1 MEFVKTTTNTVQER
15 VRADLVGT
23 YLAQSRVGVFIAFG
37 LVPYL
42 GLSFYGNVGL
52 HRIIFWM
59 LSVLLIDGYIVYTS
73 YQFRLDMEPKE
84 VDFFK
89 NRQQLLHMFAGVA
102 WGLAFT
108 LLLDARNPT
117 VNDYRVAVCIAVVL
131 AFSASTMSASLN
143 GLLSF
148 IIPISILTLAY
159 FIANFDQYAWWAFG
173 LLGLVTSCVY
183 FAWMTHRYII
193 EQLENRYLNIDY
205 TKELETLN
213 KKIEETNF
221 NLMIRNQEL
230 LDLQAKLKE
239 LATHDELTGLHSRRY
254 IIQRLRG
261 KIPEA
266 KRHHLSC
273 CLAMMDV
280 DYFKKVNDTYGHAAG
295 DDVLRTV
302 AMLITNELRQ
312 GDIVARFGGEEFIIM
327 LPMTDIK
334 AAEHLV
340 ERLRQ
345 LIENQ
350 KFMFENQLISVTA
363 SFGITAMV
371 PNDNAER
378 MIERADKALFQAKN
392 AGRNRIETLLQA

>member
-1 MEFVKTTTNTVQER
+1 MTTSNHSPVQDR
-15 VRADLVGT
+15 VRAELVGT

-42 GLSFYGNVGL
+42 ALSFYGHVGL

-73 YQFRLDMEPKE
+73 YQFRPDMEPRQ

-89 NRQQLLHMFAGVA
+89 NRQQLLHMLAGIA

-108 LLLDARNPT
+108 MLLDAKNPG
-117 VNDYRVAVCIAVVL
+117 NDDYRVAVCIAIVL
-131 AFSASTMSASLN
+131 AFSASTMSASLH

-159 FIANFDQYAWWAFG
+159 FIANFDEYAWWAFG
-173 LLGLVTSCVY
+173 LLGLVASCIY
-183 FAWMTHRYII
+183 FAWMTHRYIV

-239 LATHDELTGLHSRRY
+239 LATHDELTGLYTRRY
-254 IIQRLRG
+254 IIQRLRSV
-261 KIPEA
+261 IPES
-266 KRHHLSC
+266 KRHHLNC
-273 CLAMMDV
+273 CVAMMDV
-280 DYFKKVNDTYGHAAG
+280 DFFKKVNDTYGHAAG

-302 AMLITNELRQ
+302 GLLIANELRQ
-312 GDIVARFGGEEFIIM
+312 GDIIARFGGEEFLIM
-327 LPMTDIK
+327 LPMTDIQ
-334 AAEHLV
+334 AAQHLV

-345 LIENQ
+345 SIENQ
-350 KFMFENQLISVTA
+350 KFMFEGQVISVTA
-363 SFGITAMV
+363 SFGVTSLA

-392 AGRNRIETLLQA
+392 AGRNRIETMLQA